1 MKITESELKTIIQES
16 IKKHLIEAFN
26 IPGSEDMKQDLND
39 PYTRYQR
46 FYEWSSIVDDLY
58 NAITYNDS
66 IDEFLT
72 SWEHPYNMN
81 ERMLLGNAPEEFT
94 MMAKQLYE
102 IIKPLRD
109 LPDLLVKIKNMADTL
124 SEQAYNEYQEETKRE
139 EEEIAKG
146 WEEWDKL

>member
-1 MKITESELKTIIQES
+1 MKITENELKTIIQKS
-16 IKKHLIEAFN
+16 IKKHLTEAFN

-46 FYEWSSIVDDLY
+46 FDEWSSIADDLY

-94 MMAKQLYE
+94 IMAKQLYE

-109 LPDLLVKIKNMADTL
+109 LPDLLAKIKNMADTL

-146 WEEWDKL
+146 WEEWDNL